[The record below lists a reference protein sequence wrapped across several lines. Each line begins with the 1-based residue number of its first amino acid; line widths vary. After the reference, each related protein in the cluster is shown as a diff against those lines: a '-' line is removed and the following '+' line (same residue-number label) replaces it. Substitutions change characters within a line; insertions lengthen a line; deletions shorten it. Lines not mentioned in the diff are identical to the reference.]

1 MIKEELYIK
10 YKKPGTATYITDRV
24 ELLESLRPNLTF
36 NIADVAKPDKR
47 KSDFSKTIKL
57 PGSKKLNQVF
67 EWIFEVNID
76 LQTFNPNLKT
86 DVLYLVDGETNLDGY
101 LQLKQID
108 ILDNNDI
115 VYQCTIIGRVG
126 DFIKALGDNKLEDL
140 DLSALDHTYNK
151 ASQAAT
157 WGTPLPLDYVYPM
170 IDYGTHYQ
178 WDDWE
183 LKDFFPAIKA
193 WKYIKEMF
201 DAAGYSYTSTFL
213 DSAFFKTLIIPFA
226 SKDFALSDTQINNRI
241 FKANTTEWDTS
252 GTANFVITETSPTIA
267 NTAQSDKIV
276 FTNEVADTGN
286 VYNNT
291 NGVYTVAQ
299 SGYYNVNL
307 VIDLNVEFAPTGAGA
322 EDVDAICALVG
333 SLQLRNYTGGG
344 GTYTLL
350 DTVSIGITYTTA
362 ITAGGVGLTTASP
375 SYPDDEYRSSG
386 NPGITSVSIDAS
398 NRYYNPPNR
407 YVVQA
412 TNVFLNATDEISVY
426 GSFYLGPTDSNPP
439 SISTGK
445 LFKGVASSNYYTGTA
460 TVKLISGTYFNQVVN
475 NGYVE
480 GNTIEMNNTIPKNIK
495 QKDFFMSIV
504 KMFNLY
510 VQTDTQNDKNVF
522 IEPREDFYNTTTQDW
537 SQKLDVS
544 KPLEFLPMGALDS
557 KDYLFT
563 YKQDKDYYNE
573 LYNDTWNEIYG
584 QEKDGI
590 TNDFVKNT
598 YKTEV
603 IFSPTPSKG
612 IIDNDRIIPSII
624 KTDDSGQ
631 AQRTESNIR
640 ILQWGGM
647 KATASLWN
655 HRDNAGDTV
664 KTTYPYAGAWDDP
677 FTPTIS
683 INFGLPFEIYY
694 DDTYSTITIT
704 DNNLY
709 NKYWSKFIAEIT
721 DVNSKVVKGWFYLKP
736 SDIRNLSFREQY
748 YFDGAYFRLNKIEN
762 YNPDSP
768 VTKCEFLKLKEAND
782 FTPLTAVATGGVAKI
797 GTKPMPKFRSG
808 NDVLKAGNSYASLEQ
823 CIKGQNNY
831 ISRNATGINIT
842 GDSNK
847 VFSDTNNVIIQ
858 GDNNI
863 VNSGLS
869 NVMLINTNDIT
880 VNESNVTYINGTII
894 GNGSVVTTSTSITAD
909 KGVSTYEGDTS
920 AASVNITLPN
930 DAIVGK
936 VWNFKKIDA
945 LNTLQIRT
953 TGGKTIDGSATLNI
967 VALYTTYSIQFDGN
981 NFIII

>member
-1 MIKEELYIK
+1 
-10 YKKPGTATYITDRV
+10 
-24 ELLESLRPNLTF
+24 
-36 NIADVAKPDKR
+36 
-47 KSDFSKTIKL
+47 
-57 PGSKKLNQVF
+57 
-67 EWIFEVNID
+67 
-76 LQTFNPNLKT
+76 
-86 DVLYLVDGETNLDGY
+86 
-101 LQLKQID
+101 
-108 ILDNNDI
+108 
-115 VYQCTIIGRVG
+115 
-126 DFIKALGDNKLEDL
+126 
-140 DLSALDHTYNK
+140 
-151 ASQAAT
+151 
-157 WGTPLPLDYVYPM
+157 M
-170 IDYGTHYQ
+170 IDYGTHYD
-178 WDDWE
+178 WNGWE

-276 FTNEVADTGN
+276 FTNEVNDAGGVYDNSTGN
-286 VYNNT
+286 PT
-291 NGVYTVAQ
+291 SGVYTVAE

-322 EDVDAICALVG
+322 EDVDAICALAG
-333 SLQLRNYTGGG
+333 YLELRNYTGGG
-344 GTYTLL
+344 GTYGIL
-350 DTVSIGITYTTA
+350 DLKNLGITYTTA

-375 SYPDDEYRSSG
+375 SYPDDEYRGHG
-386 NPGITSVSIDAS
+386 NPAITNINLSSA

-407 YVVQA
+407 YVLQA

-426 GSFYLGPTDSNPP
+426 GSFFLGPTDINPP
-439 SISTGK
+439 STSTGK
-445 LFKGVASSNYYTGTA
+445 LFKGVASPNYYTGTA

-510 VQTDTQNDKNVF
+510 VQSDTQNDKNVF
-522 IEPREDFYNTTTQDW
+522 IEPREDFYNTTTKDW

-573 LYNDTWNEIYG
+573 LYNDTWNEIFG

-655 HRDNAGDTV
+655 HKDNAGDTV

-694 DDTYSTITIT
+694 DDTYGTITIT

-709 NKYWSKFIAEIT
+709 GKYWSKFITEIT
-721 DVNSKVVKGWFYLKP
+721 DINSKVVKGWFYLKP

-782 FTPLTAVATGGVAKI
+782 FTPLTAVATGGVAKL

-808 NDVLKAGNSYASLEQ
+808 SDVLKAGNSYASLEQ

-880 VNESNVTYINGTII
+880 VNSNNVTYINGTII

-909 KGVSTYEGDTS
+909 KSITTYEGDTS
-920 AASVNITLPN
+920 AANVNITLPN

-967 VALYTTYSIQFDGN
+967 VALYTTYSIQFDGT